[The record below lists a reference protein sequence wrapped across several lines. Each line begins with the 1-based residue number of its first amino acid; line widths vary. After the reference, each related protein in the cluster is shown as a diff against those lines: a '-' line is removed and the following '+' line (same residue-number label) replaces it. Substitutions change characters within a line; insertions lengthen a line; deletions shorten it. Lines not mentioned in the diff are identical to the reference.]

1 MLSVARARAALL
13 STAVLVAT
21 AIPVV
26 AQEVAGTLADAIVGT
41 WVGEGTQGENKFET
55 RLTFVSPRGGVS
67 RYPGYP
73 CGGML
78 TGDRKGDGYEFN
90 EVVTW
95 GGIDENPNGCIGG
108 LMRISLDGNKMTFDW
123 STNYNGQDYSATG
136 ELHRV
141 EKAR

>member
-1 MLSVARARAALL
+1 MSSKSWAGAAVLL
-13 STAVLVAT
+13 SA
-21 AIPVV
+21 AILAGTPAV

-41 WVGEGTQGENKFET
+41 WVGEASQGDTKFET
-55 RLTFVSPRGGVS
+55 RLTFVSPKGGVS

-90 EVVTW
+90 EVITW
-95 GGIDENPNGCIGG
+95 GGTDETPTGCIGG
-108 LMRISLDGNKMTFDW
+108 IMRIALSGNTMNFDW
-123 STNYNGQDYSATG
+123 STNYNGQDLVASG

-141 EKAR
+141 DKAR